1 MSNPHA
7 TENAAAL
14 FNKKKRAERERR
26 KVSAVAVEKKGGKK
40 RKNNNNKK
48 EKVGRRINCC
58 SDFSPLEMKIRFL
71 FFSCGGGWRL
81 YSLYIQLLGFGS
93 GSLTENKKT
102 RR

>member
-14 FNKKKRAERERR
+14 FNKKTRVERKE
-26 KVSAVAVEKKGGKK
+26 KSFSEKKGKK

-48 EKVGRRINCC
+48 GKVVQRISCC
-58 SDFSPLEMKIRFL
+58 SDFALLEMKIRFHFL
-71 FFSCGGGWRL
+71 FGGGRL

-102 RR
+102 R